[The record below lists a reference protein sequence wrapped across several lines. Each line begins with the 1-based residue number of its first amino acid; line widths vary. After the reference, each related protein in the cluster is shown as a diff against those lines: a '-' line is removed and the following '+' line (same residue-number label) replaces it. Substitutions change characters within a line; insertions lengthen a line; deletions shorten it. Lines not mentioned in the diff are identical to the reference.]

1 MKFKS
6 GENPL
11 DEDQRMIERK
21 RLARIEVR
29 KAIRQ
34 QKNKLAELRKG
45 ISNGQ
50 DLSDDMDSCKG
61 EIELLMKELK
71 SIEEGGHTTFL
82 NAKNLISPKKEISS
96 KKKTIKDS
104 INEIQIQ
111 IKELEHKLYEPK
123 LEQHVRDKLIKTIS
137 EKNAAKLDFEEELQA
152 VRQYN
157 HTRFL
162 EAREE
167 NRKSNELERKLEDIE
182 DQKKN
187 LKRDILEAMDKN
199 QRSIVKELKN
209 KLDDLDVQKYELI
222 NSEFQSQEENP
233 KDPFLEE

>member
-1 MKFKS
+1 M
-6 GENPL
+6 
-11 DEDQRMIERK
+11 
-21 RLARIEVR
+21 
-29 KAIRQ
+29 
-34 QKNKLAELRKG
+34 
-45 ISNGQ
+45 
-50 DLSDDMDSCKG
+50 
-61 EIELLMKELK
+61 
-71 SIEEGGHTTFL
+71 

>member
-1 MKFKS
+1 
-6 GENPL
+6 
-11 DEDQRMIERK
+11 
-21 RLARIEVR
+21 
-29 KAIRQ
+29 
-34 QKNKLAELRKG
+34 
-45 ISNGQ
+45 
-50 DLSDDMDSCKG
+50 
-61 EIELLMKELK
+61 MKELK
-71 SIEEGGHTTFL
+71 SIEESGHTTFL
-82 NAKNLISPKKEISS
+82 NAKNLISPKKEVSS

-222 NSEFQSQEENP
+222 NSEFQSKEENP